1 MKKILIPWIF
11 VGLLGLASV
20 FIMLPKDEESIEN
33 PIANVVVR
41 DGVQYVTINA
51 RGGYSPRT
59 STIKSDMPTKLIMKT
74 NNTYDCSSALVV
86 RSANYREMLPP
97 SGETEI
103 DLGVPKT
110 GEKIQGTCSMGMYS
124 FAINVN

>member
-1 MKKILIPWIF
+1 M
-11 VGLLGLASV
+11 VGILGLVSV
-20 FIMLPKDEESIEN
+20 FIMLPKNDWTTDSSV
-33 PIANVVVR
+33 ANVVVR

-59 STIKSDMPTKLIMKT
+59 STITSGIPTKLIVKT

-86 RSANYREMLPP
+86 RSVNYRWMLPA

-103 DLGVPKT
+103 DLGTPKT
-110 GEKIQGTCSMGMYS
+110 GGKIQGTCSMGMYS

>member
-1 MKKILIPWIF
+1 MKKIFPWIL
-11 VGLLGLASV
+11 VGILGLVSV
-20 FIMLPKDEESIEN
+20 FIMLPKNEWSTES

-51 RGGYSPRT
+51 RGGYSPRI
-59 STIKSDMPTKLIMKT
+59 SAIKSGMPTKLIMKT
-74 NNTYDCSSALVV
+74 SNTYDCSSALVV
-86 RSANYREMLPP
+86 RSANYREMLPA

-103 DLGVPKT
+103 DLGTPKT

>member
-1 MKKILIPWIF
+1 MKKNLPWIL
-11 VGLLGLASV
+11 VGILALVSV
-20 FIMLPKDEESIEN
+20 FIMIPKNGVSVEN
-33 PIANVVVR
+33 PVANVVVSE
-41 DGVQYVTINA
+41 GVQYVTINA

-59 STIKSDMPTKLIMKT
+59 SKIKSGIPTKLIVKT

-86 RSANYREMLPP
+86 RSVNYRWMLPA

-103 DLGVPKT
+103 DLGTPKT
-110 GEKIQGTCSMGMYS
+110 GGRIQGTCSMGMYS